1 MDEDYTIFNKNFNRF
16 MNVLKRLP
24 DLCLELQL
32 CRLCH
37 FWLEFYQRASP
48 EWSEADILETD
59 LWLFLRYI
67 TFKKAV
73 IIVFQIV
80 HKSLKYFTIQFVWQ
94 KWIEEHKQD
103 YKGNRTGDIID
114 AYMAKISENDPSFT
128 GR

>member
-1 MDEDYTIFNKNFNRF
+1 MDEDYTIFNKNSNRF

-37 FWLEFYQRASP
+37 FWLEFYQRVSP

-67 TFKKAV
+67 TFKKKLQSS
-73 IIVFQIV
+73 VFQIV
-80 HKSLKYFTIQFVWQ
+80 HKSLKYFTIFLT
-94 KWIEEHKQD
+94 EMD
-103 YKGNRTGDIID
+103 
-114 AYMAKISENDPSFT
+114 
-128 GR
+128 

>member
-32 CRLCH
+32 CRSCH
-37 FWLEFYQRASP
+37 FWLEFYQKASP
-48 EWSEADILETD
+48 EWNEADILETD

-67 TFKKAV
+67 TFKESA

-80 HKSLKYFTIQFVWQ
+80 HKSLKYFTFFMT
-94 KWIEEHKQD
+94 EMD
-103 YKGNRTGDIID
+103 
-114 AYMAKISENDPSFT
+114 
-128 GR
+128 